1 VEVIPVIDLKGGEV
15 VHAQRG
21 ERDSY
26 RPVRSQLC
34 RGSEPIDVVAG
45 LLAAYPFATLYIADL
60 DAIQARGDNIAAIR
74 MIRQRF
80 PELRLWV
87 DNGLADPTACRDW
100 LAQDL
105 GDLVLGSEAQP
116 DAAVLQA
123 LSDDDARRHLIL
135 SLDYKDDRFLGP
147 PDLLAARSLWPE
159 RIIAMTLSRVGSR
172 GGPDL
177 SLLRRWRDEVP
188 DKKIFAAGGV
198 RGGEDLL
205 ALAGCGI
212 TGVLVATALHERR
225 IGRAEIA
232 AIAPVPAST

>member
-34 RGSEPIDVVAG
+34 RGSAPADVVAG
-45 LLAAYPFATLYIADL
+45 LLTVHPFATLYIADL
-60 DAIQARGDNIAAIR
+60 DAIQARGDATAS
-74 MIRQRF
+74 IRQIRQGF

-87 DNGLADPTACRDW
+87 DNGLADAAACRDW
-100 LAQDL
+100 LRQGLSDV
-105 GDLVLGSEAQP
+105 VLGSEAQP
-116 DAAVLQA
+116 DHAILDA

-147 PDLLAARSLWPE
+147 PDLLSAPSLWPD
-159 RIIAMTLSRVGSR
+159 RIIVMTLSRVGSR

-177 SLLRRWRDEVP
+177 DLLRRWRKEAP
-188 DKKIFAAGGV
+188 AKKIFAAGGV

-205 ALAGCGI
+205 ALADCG
-212 TGVLVATALHERR
+212 TSGVLVATALHERR
-225 IGRAEIA
+225 IGRSEIA
-232 AIAPVPAST
+232 AVDSGAA

>member
-1 VEVIPVIDLKGGEV
+1 VEVIPVIDLKGSEV

-34 RGSEPIDVVAG
+34 RGSEPVDVVAG
-45 LLAAYPFATLYIADL
+45 LLTVYSFATLYIADL
-60 DAIQARGDNIAAIR
+60 DAIQARGNNVASVR
-74 MIRQRF
+74 QIRQVF
-80 PELRLWV
+80 PELQLWV
-87 DNGLADPTACRDW
+87 DNGLADPAACRDW
-100 LAQDL
+100 LAQ
-105 GDLVLGSEAQP
+105 GMSDLVLGSEAQR
-116 DAAVLQA
+116 DRAILDE

-135 SLDYKDDRFLGP
+135 SLDYKDGRFLGP
-147 PDLLAARSLWPE
+147 PDLLSVPSLWPD

-177 SLLRRWRDEVP
+177 DLLRRWRHEVP
-188 DKKIFAAGGV
+188 TKKIFAAGGV

-205 ALAGCGI
+205 ALADCGI
-212 TGVLVATALHERR
+212 SGVLVATALHERR

-232 AIAPVPAST
+232 AVGSDAASN

>member
-1 VEVIPVIDLKGGEV
+1 VEVIPVIDLKDGQV

-34 RGSEPIDVVAG
+34 RGSEPVDVVAG
-45 LLAAYPFATLYIADL
+45 LLAVYPFATLYIADL
-60 DAIQARGDNIAAIR
+60 DAIQARGNSTASIR
-74 MIRQRF
+74 RIRQSF
-80 PELRLWV
+80 PALRLWV
-87 DNGLADPTACRDW
+87 DNGLADPVACRDW

-105 GDLVLGSEAQP
+105 SDLVLGSEAQR
-116 DAAVLQA
+116 DRAILHS
-123 LSDDDARRHLIL
+123 LSDGDARRHLIL

-147 PDLLAARSLWPE
+147 PDLLSAPALWPD
-159 RIIAMTLSRVGSR
+159 RIIVMTLSRVGSR

-177 SLLRRWRDEVP
+177 DLLRHWRNAAP
-188 DKKIFAAGGV
+188 AKKIFAAGGV

-205 ALAGCGI
+205 ALADCG
-212 TGVLVATALHERR
+212 TSGVLVATALHERR

-232 AIAPVPAST
+232 AVDSDAA

>member
-1 VEVIPVIDLKGGEV
+1 MEVIPVIDLKGGEV

-34 RGSEPIDVVAG
+34 RGSAPVDVVAG
-45 LLAAYPFATLYIADL
+45 LLTAYPFHTLYIADL
-60 DAIQARGDNIAAIR
+60 DAIQARGDSTAAIR
-74 MIRQRF
+74 QIRHNF

-87 DNGLADPTACRDW
+87 DNGLADPVACREW

-105 GDLVLGSEAQP
+105 GDLVLGSEAQR
-116 DAAVLQA
+116 DRAVLEA
-123 LSDDDARRHLIL
+123 LSDDDARRHLIF
-135 SLDYKDDRFLGP
+135 SLDYKNDRFLGP
-147 PDLLAARSLWPE
+147 PELLSAPSLWPD
-159 RIIAMTLSRVGSR
+159 RIIVMTLSRVGSR

-177 SLLRRWRDEVP
+177 DLLRRWRSEAP
-188 DKKIFAAGGV
+188 AKKIFAAGGV

-205 ALAGCGI
+205 ALADCGSS
-212 TGVLVATALHERR
+212 GVLVATALHERR

-232 AIAPVPAST
+232 AVDSDAA

>member
-34 RGSEPIDVVAG
+34 RGSDPIDVVAG
-45 LLAAYPFATLYIADL
+45 LLTVHPFATLYIADL
-60 DAIQARGDNIAAIR
+60 DAIQARGDNIASIR
-74 MIRQRF
+74 QIRQRF

-87 DNGLADPTACRDW
+87 DNGLADPAACRDW
-100 LAQDL
+100 LAQAL
-105 GDLVLGSEAQP
+105 SELVLGSEAQR
-116 DAAVLQA
+116 DRAILNA

-147 PDLLAARSLWPE
+147 PDLFSAKALWPH
-159 RIIAMTLSRVGSR
+159 RIIVMTLSRVGSR

-177 SLLRRWRDEVP
+177 DLLRRWRDEVP
-188 DKKIFAAGGV
+188 AKKIFAAGGV

-205 ALAGCGI
+205 ALADCGI
-212 TGVLVATALHERR
+212 SGVLVATALHERR
-225 IGRAEIA
+225 IGRAEIVAVASA
-232 AIAPVPAST
+232 AAST

>member
-1 VEVIPVIDLKGGEV
+1 VELIPVIDLKGGDV

-34 RGSEPIDVVAG
+34 RGSEPVDVVAG
-45 LLAAYPFATLYIADL
+45 LLTVYPFATLYIADL
-60 DAIQARGDNIAAIR
+60 DAIQARGNSTAPIR
-74 MIRQRF
+74 QIRQRF
-80 PELRLWV
+80 PALQLWV
-87 DNGLADPTACRDW
+87 DNGLADPVACRDW

-105 GDLVLGSEAQP
+105 SDLVLGSEAQR
-116 DAAVLQA
+116 DRAILHA
-123 LSDDDARRHLIL
+123 LSDGDARRHLIL

-147 PDLLAARSLWPE
+147 PDLLSAPSLWPD
-159 RIIAMTLSRVGSR
+159 RIIVMTLSRVGSR

-177 SLLRRWRDEVP
+177 DLLRRWRKEAP
-188 DKKIFAAGGV
+188 AKKIFAAGGV

-205 ALAGCGI
+205 ALADCG
-212 TGVLVATALHERR
+212 TSGVLVATALHERR

-232 AIAPVPAST
+232 AVDSDAA

>member
-1 VEVIPVIDLKGGEV
+1 MEVIPVIDLKAGEV

-34 RGSEPIDVVAG
+34 RGSAPVDVVAG
-45 LLAAYPFATLYIADL
+45 LLTVHPFATLYIADL
-60 DAIQARGDNIAAIR
+60 DAIQARGDSTAAIR
-74 MIRQRF
+74 QIRQSF

-87 DNGLADPTACRDW
+87 DNGLAVPAACRDW

-105 GDLVLGSEAQP
+105 GDLVLGSEAQR
-116 DAAVLQA
+116 DRTVLEA
-123 LSDDDARRHLIL
+123 LSDDDARRHLIF
-135 SLDYKDDRFLGP
+135 SLDYKNDRFLGP
-147 PDLLAARSLWPE
+147 PELLSTPSLWPG
-159 RIIAMTLSRVGSR
+159 RIIVMTLSRVGSR

-177 SLLRRWRDEVP
+177 DLLRRWRNEAP
-188 DKKIFAAGGV
+188 AKKIFAAGGV

-205 ALAGCGI
+205 ALADCGI
-212 TGVLVATALHERR
+212 SGVLVATALHEPR

-232 AIAPVPAST
+232 AVDSGVASA

>member
-1 VEVIPVIDLKGGEV
+1 MEVIPVIDLRGGEV

-21 ERDSY
+21 ERDFY

-34 RGSEPIDVVAG
+34 RGSAPVDVVAG
-45 LLAAYPFATLYIADL
+45 LLTVYPFATLYIADL
-60 DAIQARGDNIAAIR
+60 DAIQARGNSIASIR
-74 MIRQRF
+74 EIRQKF

-87 DNGLADPTACRDW
+87 DNGLADPAACRDW

-105 GDLVLGSEAQP
+105 SELVLGSEAQR
-116 DAAVLQA
+116 DRAILDA

-135 SLDYKDDRFLGP
+135 SLDYRDDRFLGP
-147 PDLLAARSLWPE
+147 PDLLSAPSLWPD

-177 SLLRRWRDEVP
+177 DLLRRWRDEVP
-188 DKKIFAAGGV
+188 AKKIFAAGGV

-205 ALAGCGI
+205 ALADCGI
-212 TGVLVATALHERR
+212 SGVLVATALHERR

-232 AIAPVPAST
+232 AVDSGAASA

>member
-34 RGSEPIDVVAG
+34 RGSAPVDVVAG
-45 LLAAYPFATLYIADL
+45 LLTVYPFATLYIADL
-60 DAIQARGDNIAAIR
+60 DAIQARGDSTAAIR
-74 MIRQRF
+74 QIRQSF

-87 DNGLADPTACRDW
+87 DNGLADPAACRAW
-100 LAQDL
+100 LTQGL
-105 GDLVLGSEAQP
+105 SDLVLGSEAQR
-116 DAAVLQA
+116 DRAILHA
-123 LSDDDARRHLIL
+123 LSDGDARRHLIL

-147 PDLLAARSLWPE
+147 PDLLLAPSLWPD
-159 RIIAMTLSRVGSR
+159 RIIVMTLSRVGSR

-177 SLLRRWRDEVP
+177 DLLRRWRKEAP
-188 DKKIFAAGGV
+188 TKKIFAAGGV

-205 ALAGCGI
+205 ALADCG
-212 TGVLVATALHERR
+212 TSGVLVATALHEGR

-232 AIAPVPAST
+232 AVDSGAA